1 MNRRTFFGLF
11 ALPFVAK
18 AAPQVQMGW
27 DLGTRDETV
36 IEFWYFGPN
45 AKELRDRI
53 EEAWNKYHASSA
65 T

>member
-27 DLGTRDETV
+27 GLGTRDETV

-45 AKELRDRI
+45 AKEL
-53 EEAWNKYHASSA
+53 
-65 T
+65 